1 MAVRRG
7 FRSAR
12 SLKGAAIEDVSH
24 IHVSAM
30 GLCSLNCARS
40 RWDLVARSEWDCLPE
55 RCSKG
60 RLLSLINWLAFFC
73 ARASKAGILALFA
86 QHIVAGCF
94 GKIAP
99 AATVATKYCLKYLA
113 GASSK
118 ILIEICSL
126 CCKMDPEE
134 VQMRPKTAQNGVPKR
149 PKWVPK
155 RPYVGSG
162 CLRASGGTFWS
173 SLGGVLGQSWRRQGA
188 SWEALGGSWRRLER
202 V

>member
-40 RWDLVARSEWDCLPE
+40 WWDLVARSEWDCPPE

-60 RLLSLINWLAFFC
+60 RPLSLINWLAFFC

-134 VQMRPKTAQNGVPKR
+134 VQMRPKRPQTPPKQPKHPTKKVCNYLLGNCR
-149 PKWVPK
+149 PFFA
-155 RPYVGSG
+155 Y
-162 CLRASGGTFWS
+162 FWS
-173 SLGGVLGQSWRRQGA
+173 PKKISA
-188 SWEALGGSWRRLER
+188 IT
-202 V
+202 

>member
-1 MAVRRG
+1 MCPLLVGSCCPVR
-7 FRSAR
+7 
-12 SLKGAAIEDVSH
+12 
-24 IHVSAM
+24 M
-30 GLCSLNCARS
+30 GLPS
-40 RWDLVARSEWDCLPE
+40 RALFQRTTFVAYQ
-55 RCSKG
+55 
-60 RLLSLINWLAFFC
+60 LACFFLR

-134 VQMRPKTAQNGVPKR
+134 IQMRPKTAQNGVPKR

-155 RPYVGSG
+155 RPYVGPG

>member
-1 MAVRRG
+1 
-7 FRSAR
+7 
-12 SLKGAAIEDVSH
+12 
-24 IHVSAM
+24 M
-30 GLCSLNCARS
+30 GLCLLGC
-40 RWDLVARSEWDCLPE
+40 ARSEWDCPPE

-134 VQMRPKTAQNGVPKR
+134 VHMRPKTAQNGVPQRSQNLHQDTSCPKRVSMARPESFRRPQETRKGPKIDFKR
-149 PKWVPK
+149 PNWTPNWS
-155 RPYVGSG
+155 PWPFHGSQTTSKDPTWTSN
-162 CLRASGGTFWS
+162 CI
-173 SLGGVLGQSWRRQGA
+173 
-188 SWEALGGSWRRLER
+188 
-202 V
+202 